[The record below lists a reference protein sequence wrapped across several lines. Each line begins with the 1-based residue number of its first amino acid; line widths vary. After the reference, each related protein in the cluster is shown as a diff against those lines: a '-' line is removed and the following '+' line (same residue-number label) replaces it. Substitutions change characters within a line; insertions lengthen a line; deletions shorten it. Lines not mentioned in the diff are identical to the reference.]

1 MASIHPGAPQE
12 EILRELTQQAKALW
26 GNDRAEALRDA
37 LEQTAGQLREVSQA
51 PPRPEVE
58 PGFYQ

>member
-1 MASIHPGAPQE
+1 MASIRPGAPPE

-26 GNDRAEALRDA
+26 GNDRAEVLQDA
-37 LEQTAGQLREVSQA
+37 LEQTAGQLHEVNQA